1 MYDVHVS
8 GHACQ
13 EEIKLMMAVT
23 KPKFFIPIHGEQK
36 HLNKSKGVANAMGI
50 DSAHT
55 VIAENGNVIELTKD
69 SIKVVDTVT
78 AGRVLVDGLGVG
90 DVGSIVLRDR
100 KHLAEDGI
108 IVVTVSIDKITREIV
123 AGPDV
128 VSRGFVYVKE
138 SEELM
143 RELDELVC
151 DVLEKCYVT
160 NVRDWTAMKLKI
172 KESVSKFLYSRT
184 HRSPMVLPIIMD
196 V

>member
-1 MYDVHVS
+1 
-8 GHACQ
+8 
-13 EEIKLMMAVT
+13 
-23 KPKFFIPIHGEQK
+23 
-36 HLNKSKGVANAMGI
+36 
-50 DSAHT
+50 
-55 VIAENGNVIELTKD
+55 
-69 SIKVVDTVT
+69 
-78 AGRVLVDGLGVG
+78 
-90 DVGSIVLRDR
+90 
-100 KHLAEDGI
+100 
-108 IVVTVSIDKITREIV
+108 
-123 AGPDV
+123 